1 MTLDAQ
7 SNNFI
12 ALADVALHNE
22 DLQHAI
28 GEGTRTAYYRRLD
41 TMFAHSD
48 EHGEFMRQQAAEA
61 KRRALRDLPDLLEL
75 AERNLKA
82 NGFTVEWAE
91 DAAQANQLVLDIA
104 RRHQVQSV
112 AKSKSMLTEELG
124 TNHVLEAAGLR
135 VVETDLGEYIIQLAG
150 ETPSHIVGPVMH
162 KTKAEIRD
170 VFVRELGMTPT
181 DNAEEMVAFARKMLR
196 EDFLNADMGISG
208 GNFLIAETGSIGLVM
223 NEGNG
228 RMCTSLPRVHVALI
242 GIEKIVDTVEDYA
255 TLTQVLPS
263 SSTGQKM
270 TVYTNI
276 LNGPARAD
284 EADGPEHAYVI
295 LVDNGRSDIYAT
307 KYAEALSCIRCG
319 ACQNA
324 CPVYRAMG
332 GHAYGWV
339 YGGPIGAVL
348 TPLFVG
354 LENAT
359 PLPHASSLCG
369 SCKQVCPVDID
380 LPRMLLDLRWDLVR
394 EGESKAGWDMAMK
407 LWAVGMTSPAR
418 FSLGGKA
425 ARAGQA
431 IMGEYMPGPLGNW
444 SKHRDFPDFAP
455 KPFRQ
460 LWGSRR
466 HRPVK
471 ERAPTLNPRPPQS
484 PASRGKHP
492 TKREGLK

>member
-1 MTLDAQ
+1 MTMTVE

-12 ALADVALHNE
+12 ALADVALHND

-28 GEGTRTAYYRRLD
+28 GEGTRAAYYKRLD

-61 KRRALRDLPDLLEL
+61 KRRALRQLPDLLEK
-75 AERNLKA
+75 AERNLKK
-82 NGFTVEWAE
+82 NGFQVEWAV

-104 RRHQVQSV
+104 RRHGAQTVT
-112 AKSKSMLTEELG
+112 KSKSMLSEELG
-124 TNHVLEAAGLR
+124 TNHAMEAAGLQ
-135 VVETDLGEYIIQLAG
+135 VVETDLGEYIIQLAN

-170 VFVRELGMTPT
+170 VFVDELGMEPT
-181 DNAEEMVAFARKMLR
+181 DDAEEMVAFARRMLR
-196 EDFLNADMGISG
+196 EDFLSADMGISG

-228 RMCTSLPRVHVALI
+228 RMCTSLPRVHVALV
-242 GIEKIVDTVEDYA
+242 GIEKLVDTVEDYA

-263 SSTGQKM
+263 SSTGQKL

-276 LNGPARAD
+276 INGPRRDD
-284 EADGPEHAYVI
+284 EDDGPEYTYVI
-295 LVDNGRSDIYAT
+295 LVDNGRTDIYDT
-307 KYAEALSCIRCG
+307 KYAEVLTCIRCG

-324 CPVYRAMG
+324 CPVYRTMG

-380 LPRMLLDLRWDLVR
+380 LPRMLLDLRWDLVQ
-394 EGESKAGWDMAMK
+394 EGESQAGWDMAMK
-407 LWAVGMTSPAR
+407 MWAIGMTSPRR
-418 FSLGGKA
+418 FNLGGVA
-425 ARAGQA
+425 ARVGQH
-431 IMGEYMPGPLGNW
+431 IMGEYMPGVLGNW
-444 SKHRDFPDFAP
+444 TKHRDFPDFAS

-460 LWGSRR
+460 LW
-466 HRPVK
+466 K
-471 ERAPTLNPRPPQS
+471 ERK
-484 PASRGKHP
+484 RG
-492 TKREGLK
+492 RS

>member
-1 MTLDAQ
+1 MTLEAQ

-12 ALADVALHNE
+12 ALADIALRNQ

-28 GEGTRTAYYRRLD
+28 GDGTRTAYYRRLD

-61 KRRALRDLPDLLEL
+61 KRRALRELPDLLEQ
-75 AERNLKA
+75 AEVNLRK
-82 NGFTVEWAE
+82 NGYQVEWAE

-104 RRHQVQSV
+104 RRHKVQTV
-112 AKSKSMLTEELG
+112 TKSKSMLTEELG
-124 TNHVLEAAGLR
+124 TNQVMEAAGLH
-135 VVETDLGEYIIQLAG
+135 VVETDLGEYIIQLAN
-150 ETPSHIVGPVMH
+150 ETPSHIVGPAMH

-170 VFVRELGMTPT
+170 VFVRELDMAPT
-181 DNAEEMVAFARKMLR
+181 DNPEEMVAFARRMLR
-196 EDFLNADMGISG
+196 EDFLSADMGISG

-228 RMCTSLPRVHVALI
+228 RMCTSLPRVHVALV
-242 GIEKIVDTVEDYA
+242 GIEKIVDTVEDYT

-276 LNGPARAD
+276 LNGPGRAD
-284 EADGPEHAYVI
+284 EGDGPEHAYVI
-295 LVDNGRSDIYAT
+295 LVDNGRTDIYAT
-307 KYAEALSCIRCG
+307 KYAEVLSCIRCG

-348 TPLFVG
+348 TPLLVG
-354 LENAT
+354 LENAR
-359 PLPHASSLCG
+359 PLPQASSLCG

-394 EGESKAGWDMAMK
+394 AGESKAGWGAAMK
-407 LWAVGMTSPAR
+407 MWAIGMTSPTR
-418 FSLGGKA
+418 FALGGKA
-425 ARAGQA
+425 ARAGQSV
-431 IMGEYMPGPLGNW
+431 MGDYMPGLLGNW

-460 LWGSRR
+460 LWESRR
-466 HRPVK
+466 ARRHS
-471 ERAPTLNPRPPQS
+471 PP
-484 PASRGKHP
+484 G
-492 TKREGLK
+492 G

>member
-1 MTLDAQ
+1 MTMTVE

-12 ALADVALHNE
+12 ALADVALQND
-22 DLQHAI
+22 DLQHAV
-28 GEGTRTAYYRRLD
+28 GEGTRAAYYKRLD

-61 KRRALRDLPDLLEL
+61 KRRALRDLPDLLEK
-75 AERNLKA
+75 AERNLKQ
-82 NGFTVEWAE
+82 NGIAVEWAV
-91 DAAQANQLVLDIA
+91 DAAAANQLVLDIA
-104 RRHQVQSV
+104 RRHGAQTVT
-112 AKSKSMLTEELG
+112 KSKSMLSEELG
-124 TNHVLEAAGLR
+124 TNHAMEAAGLR

-170 VFVRELGMTPT
+170 VFVDELGMEPT
-181 DNAEEMVAFARKMLR
+181 DDAEEMVAFARRMLR
-196 EDFLNADMGISG
+196 EDFLGADMGISG

-228 RMCTSLPRVHVALI
+228 RMCTSLPRVHVALV
-242 GIEKIVDTVEDYA
+242 GIEKLVDTVEDYA

-263 SSTGQKM
+263 SSTGQKL

-276 LNGPARAD
+276 INGPRRDD
-284 EADGPEHAYVI
+284 EDDGPEHVYVI

-324 CPVYRAMG
+324 CPVYRTMG

-380 LPRMLLDLRWDLVR
+380 LPRMLLDLRWDLVQA
-394 EGESKAGWDMAMK
+394 GESDGRWDMAMK
-407 LWAVGMTSPAR
+407 MWAIGMTSPTR
-418 FSLGGKA
+418 FSMGGVA
-425 ARAGQA
+425 ARVGQH
-431 IMGEYMPGPLGNW
+431 IMGEYMPGVLGNW
-444 SKHRDFPDFAP
+444 TKHRDFPEFAS

-460 LWGSRR
+460 QW
-466 HRPVK
+466 K
-471 ERAPTLNPRPPQS
+471 ER
-484 PASRGKHP
+484 KHG
-492 TKREGLK
+492 RA

>member
-1 MTLDAQ
+1 MTLEVQ

-12 ALADVALHNE
+12 ALADIALHNE

-28 GEGTRTAYYRRLD
+28 GDGTRTAYYRRLD

-61 KRRALRDLPDLLEL
+61 KRRALRELPDLLEK
-75 AERNLKA
+75 AERNLTK
-82 NGFTVEWAE
+82 NGYQVEWAE

-104 RRHQVQSV
+104 RRHKVQTV
-112 AKSKSMLTEELG
+112 TKSKSMLTEELG
-124 TNHVLEAAGLR
+124 TNQTMEAAGLH

-170 VFVRELGMTPT
+170 VFVRELDMEPT
-181 DNAEEMVAFARKMLR
+181 DNAEEMVAFARRMLR
-196 EDFLNADMGISG
+196 EDFLSADMGVSG
-208 GNFLIAETGSIGLVM
+208 GNFLVAETGSIGLVM

-228 RMCTSLPRVHVALI
+228 RMCTSLPRVHVALV

-276 LNGPARAD
+276 LNGPGRAD
-284 EADGPEHAYVI
+284 EGDGPEHAYVI
-295 LVDNGRSDIYAT
+295 LVDNGRTRYLC
-307 KYAEALSCIRCG
+307 YQVCR
-319 ACQNA
+319 
-324 CPVYRAMG
+324 
-332 GHAYGWV
+332 
-339 YGGPIGAVL
+339 GAVL
-348 TPLFVG
+348 HPLWRLSERLPG
-354 LENAT
+354 LS
-359 PLPHASSLCG
+359 HHG
-369 SCKQVCPVDID
+369 R
-380 LPRMLLDLRWDLVR
+380 PRLRLGIRRADRRGLDPLVR
-394 EGESKAGWDMAMK
+394 RLGERHAAAACQQPLWQPASRSAPSILTCRACCSICAGIWCARVNRRRAGDAAMK
-407 LWAVGMTSPAR
+407 MWAIGMTSPTR
-418 FSLGGKA
+418 FALGGKA

-431 IMGEYMPGPLGNW
+431 VMGEYMPGVLGNW

-455 KPFRQ
+455 KSFRQ
-460 LWGSRR
+460 LW
-466 HRPVK
+466 K
-471 ERAPTLNPRPPQS
+471 ERSPSLNRGPPRS

-492 TKREGLK
+492 IKREGLT